1 MRNSPVRRILILSAA
16 GALAGAALSAV
27 PAVPALAQTLPDTP
41 GYSLPLAL
49 QESLYFYD
57 AQKSG
62 PARSDGDQP
71 LDWRGDDAPT
81 DSCVPLQ
88 PMVNN
93 VGTNLSA
100 AFIAANKS
108 VLDPNNTGCL
118 NLSGGFHDA
127 GDTVKFGLPQSYA
140 ASVLGWGMY
149 EFPQAY
155 TATGPRS
162 HTMDGRKWLSRVGQ
176 SAE

>member
-1 MRNSPVRRILILSAA
+1 MNQTRSLAAIVASAA
-16 GALAGAALSAV
+16 LTAATLTALTTGSGLAAQA
-27 PAVPALAQTLPDTP
+27 LPDTP

-62 PARSDGDQP
+62 PSRTDGDQP
-71 LDWRGDDAPT
+71 LSWRGDDAPS

-88 PMVNN
+88 PMVND
-93 VGTNLSA
+93 VGTNLPSS
-100 AFIAANKS
+100 FIAANKS
-108 VLDPNNTGCL
+108 VLDPGNTGCL

-140 ASVLGWGMY
+140 ASVLGWGCMSSRRRS
-149 EFPQAY
+149 
-155 TATGPRS
+155 TAPAHGAMRWTR
-162 HTMDGRKWLSRVGQ
+162 
-176 SAE
+176 